1 MIRMIALVLTLM
13 VSSTAFGGGY
23 SYSNGYYWK
32 GGYPYS
38 RYVYKNCYS
47 STGYSYGYSRANY
60 YPTTNTN
67 NSRTY
72 TYNINY
78 AQPAAQQG
86 NTLYGVPSTQLSLQ
100 SYGNV
105 DLGATV
111 DGLLRLSSD
120 MQTGVTGVAGEA
132 RALAADIAGYAA
144 AQNQAVA
151 AVAEIQAQAELLRAA
166 KPSGQLNLQYQGGG
180 HTGGYGGH
188 GGGDPGPFQGS
199 QGNGGGKWGPLV
211 TQYCANCHGDNGSNR
226 DIFSLDEIFTFEGY
240 RRANE
245 FITHDD
251 PTLRMPKGTSIDA
264 DTRGAI
270 LNEMNV
276 TVKNFL
282 LSQSGR

>member
-1 MIRMIALVLTLM
+1 MTRMIILVLLL
-13 VSSTAFGGGY
+13 VSSATTAFGSGY
-23 SYSNGYYWK
+23 SYRNGFYWK

-47 STGYSYGYSRANY
+47 STGYSYGYTRANY
-60 YPTTNTN
+60 YPTTN
-67 NSRTY
+67 NSTSNTY

-78 AQPAAQQG
+78 AQPAVQQG
-86 NTLYGVPSTQLSLQ
+86 STMYGVPSTQLSLQ

-111 DGLLRLSSD
+111 DGLLRLSAD
-120 MQTGVTGVAGEA
+120 MQTGVTSTAGEA

-151 AVAEIQAQAELLRAA
+151 AVAEIQAQADLLRAA

-180 HTGGYGGH
+180 HSGYTGG
-188 GGGDPGPFQGS
+188 GGGEFQ
-199 QGNGGGKWGPLV
+199 QPQAGGKWGPMV
-211 TQYCANCHGDNGSNR
+211 TQYCANCHGDNGANR
-226 DIFSLDEIFTFEGY
+226 DVFALDDVFTFDGF

-251 PTLRMPKGTSIDA
+251 PSLRMPKGTNIDA

-270 LNEMNV
+270 LNELNAV
-276 TVKNFL
+276 VKNYI
-282 LSQSGR
+282 LSRPR